1 LGESAV
7 AVEKMAFEG
16 APMKTWAL
24 IRKTWALIV
33 LDKEPDYVYW
43 QNIHTGELACR
54 IRRDEIE
61 RLIGVKK

>member
-1 LGESAV
+1 
-7 AVEKMAFEG
+7 
-16 APMKTWAL
+16 MKTWAL